1 MDEATGDMVHG
12 SMSGVMTTG
21 ASLVAAQVG
30 NGLYTDGQTG
40 HINYGNHYTECYHIP
55 DMCVQ
60 GVTFAMWIK
69 RGDGAGSG
77 IVLYT
82 NHPITMRQ
90 LLSSSIY
97 ARFLIPHVENTGLHI
112 LKCNVPNKEN
122 ILPAVNIGW
131 YLIFDS
137 VDTEPFQTLNHKHV
151 AKVWYCHAKCG

>member
-21 ASLVAAQVG
+21 ASLVAAKVG

-82 NHPITMRQ
+82 GGYEYYSKGDSNENVSLETI
-90 LLSSSIY
+90 LS
-97 ARFLIPHVENTGLHI
+97 
-112 LKCNVPNKEN
+112 LK
-122 ILPAVNIGW
+122 
-131 YLIFDS
+131 F
-137 VDTEPFQTLNHKHV
+137 
-151 AKVWYCHAKCG
+151 